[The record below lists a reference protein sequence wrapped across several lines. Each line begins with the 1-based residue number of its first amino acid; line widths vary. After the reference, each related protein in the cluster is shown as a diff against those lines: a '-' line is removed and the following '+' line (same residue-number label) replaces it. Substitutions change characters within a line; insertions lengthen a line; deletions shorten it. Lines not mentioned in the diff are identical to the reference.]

1 MLGAIVGDV
10 VGSSREFA
18 PIKSKDFE
26 LFEEASIYTDDT
38 ILTVA
43 VASAI
48 ADGAPFAARL
58 KEYANTFV
66 STYGRRFWDWVAS
79 SSMEPYGSWGNGAA
93 MRVSPAAWLGRDLLH
108 CLELARASAVATH
121 DHPEAVRGAEATAL
135 AIYLAR
141 ADYTATEISEIVAA
155 KSGYDLSRSVDQ
167 VRSTCVFEEKSWVS
181 VPEALICALQAT
193 SFEDALRNAVSIGGD
208 ADTQAAIA
216 GSIAE
221 PLFGVPENLAANAL
235 SLVPPPV
242 REIYLAMREQV
253 LPVVDPAAQLG
264 MIPVWDPQLRIAF
277 EQEARDR
284 DQAAQQESIYFEQ
297 LEATLS
303 AAWGREG
310 FASKVDRA
318 VRNAVSALQK
328 RLWRSEGG
336 RPAQPSR
343 PVEIAEPSPPS
354 KLSVTKLRWA
364 EEGRFLTGQVSDP
377 STDRL
382 PPGQHLTEAWP
393 VLDLGPKPY
402 IDLASW
408 RLEISG
414 EINAPRSLT
423 WSEILALPQTRATS
437 DIHCVTSWSRFDNHW
452 EGISTRDLI
461 DLVQVRPAARYARLT
476 SCDGYTT
483 NLAIDDFGRVGGL
496 LAHSWD
502 GRPLAREHGA
512 PLRLVV
518 PHLYFWKSA
527 KWLKAITFLSA
538 DEPGYWETRGY
549 HNVGD
554 PWLEQRYKRS
564 GQTP

>member
-18 PIKSKDFE
+18 PIKSKEFE

-38 ILTVA
+38 ILTIA

-48 ADGAPFAARL
+48 ADGAPIAQRL
-58 KEYANTFV
+58 KEYANAFV
-66 STYGRRFWDWVAS
+66 STYGPRFWDWVAS

-141 ADYTATEISEIVAA
+141 AGYTAAEIGEVVTS

-167 VRSTCVFEEKSWVS
+167 VRSTCIFETKSWVS

-208 ADTQAAIA
+208 ADTQAVIA
-216 GSIAE
+216 GSVAE
-221 PLFGVPENLAANAL
+221 PLFGVPGDIASKAL
-235 SLVPPPV
+235 SLVPPRV
-242 REIYLAMREQV
+242 RELYLAMRGRIV
-253 LPVVDPAAQLG
+253 PVVDPTAQLD
-264 MIPVWDPQLRIAF
+264 MVPVWDPQLRVAF
-277 EQEARDR
+277 EQEAQDRDR
-284 DQAAQQESIYFEQ
+284 AAQQESAYFEQ
-297 LEATLS
+297 LEASLS
-303 AAWGREG
+303 AAWQREG

-336 RPAQPSR
+336 RLAQPR
-343 PVEIAEPSPPS
+343 APAEITDPSAPS
-354 KLSVTKLRWA
+354 KLSVTKLKWA
-364 EEGRFLTGQVSDP
+364 EEGRFLTGRVSDP

-393 VLDLGPKPY
+393 ILDLGPKPY

-408 RLEISG
+408 QLEIS
-414 EINAPRSLT
+414 EVDAPRSLT
-423 WSEILALPQTRATS
+423 WREILALPQTKATS

-452 EGISTRDLI
+452 EGISTRELI
-461 DLVQVRPAARYARLT
+461 DLVQVRPAARYVRLT

-483 NLAIDDFGRVGGL
+483 NLTIDDFARDGGL
-496 LAHSWD
+496 LAHGWD

-527 KWLKAITFLSA
+527 KWLKAIAFTEA
-538 DEPGYWETRGY
+538 DEPGYWETKGY

-554 PWLEQRYKRS
+554 PWREQRYKRS
-564 GQTP
+564 